1 MSSLNLKEYAISPDT
16 GFLPPQPPVQVSL
29 PAVFRPL
36 EQIAARL
43 PKWLVSGRLRQVV
56 AHLPEVAVAEV
67 DLDEMQ
73 LRRVM
78 LLYAYLTHAYVWGE
92 PGPAPRLPRNLAVPF
107 HAIAQG
113 LGRPPVLSY
122 ASYALDNWARLDQ
135 TQPLELGNLIICQNF
150 LGGLDE
156 DWFILIHIDIE
167 AKAAPALAVIPTL
180 LEAITQENRTT
191 VLTSLEV
198 IRAAWTRINATM
210 DRMPEA
216 CDPYIYYHRVRP
228 YLYGWKDNPALPQGL
243 IYEGVEEYGGQPQ
256 LWRGETGAQSAIV
269 PTMDALFNVAHDRD
283 RLWDYL
289 IEMRTYMP
297 PQHRAWIAA
306 VEEQSTL
313 RQFVQNHPDARL
325 RQLYNDCLRLIEQF
339 RTRHLEFAARY
350 INQQAVHASNNPDI
364 GTGGTPFMRYLKKHR
379 DESSDHLLQGRE
391 DRDPA
396 KS

>member
-1 MSSLNLKEYAISPDT
+1 MSTLNLENYAVSPDT
-16 GFLPPQPPVQVSL
+16 GFLPPQSPAQVLL

-36 EQIAARL
+36 EQTAARL
-43 PKWLVSGRLRQVV
+43 PKWLVSGNLRQVV
-56 AHLPEVAVAEV
+56 ARLPEVGVNQLT
-67 DLDEMQ
+67 LDERQ
-73 LRRVM
+73 LRRTM
-78 LLYAYLTHAYVWGE
+78 LIYAYLTHAYVWGE
-92 PGPAPRLPRNLAVPF
+92 PGPATHLPRNLAVPF
-107 HAIAQG
+107 HWVAQQ

-122 ASYALDNWARLDQ
+122 ASYALDNWVRLDQ
-135 TQPLELGNLIICQNF
+135 TQPVELGNVMIYQNF

-180 LEAITQENRTT
+180 LEGIAQGDGAT
-191 VLTSLEV
+191 VVTSLEV

-256 LWRGETGAQSAIV
+256 VWRGETGAQSAIV
-269 PTMDALFNVAHDRD
+269 PTMDALLNIKHERD

-297 PQHRAWIAA
+297 PRHRAWIAA
-306 VEEQSTL
+306 VEGRSTL
-313 RQFVQNHPDARL
+313 RQFVQNHPDTPRL
-325 RQLYNDCLRLIEQF
+325 RQLYNDCLTLLEQF

-350 INQQAVHASNNPDI
+350 INQQAARGSNSPEI

-379 DESSDHLLQGRE
+379 DESSHHLLQE
-391 DRDPA
+391 Q
-396 KS
+396 